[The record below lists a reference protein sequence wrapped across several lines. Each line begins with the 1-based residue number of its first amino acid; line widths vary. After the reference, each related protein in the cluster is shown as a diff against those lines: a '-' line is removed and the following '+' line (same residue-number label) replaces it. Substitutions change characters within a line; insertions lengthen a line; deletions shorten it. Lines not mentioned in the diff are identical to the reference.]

1 MANSEGLSAAERAA
15 VRQRAAELRKK
26 MTPAELAA
34 EMIDTIAALPEPDR
48 TIASRIHAVIDGL
61 GLGFDYRLWYGFPA
75 YYKNG
80 KIVCFVKQASKFKDR
95 YQILGFESSAKVDDG
110 TFWPV
115 AYAITE
121 LTPAIE
127 AEIAGLVKRA
137 VA

>member
-1 MANSEGLSAAERAA
+1 MLEA
-15 VRQRAAELRKK
+15 
-26 MTPAELAA
+26 
-34 EMIDTIAALPEPDR
+34 IAALPEPDR
-48 TIASRIHAVIDGL
+48 AIASRVHEIIDGL
-61 GLGFDYRLWYGFPA
+61 NLGFDYRLWYGFPA

-95 YQILGFESSAKVDDG
+95 YQILGFEQQAKLDDG

-121 LTPAIE
+121 LTPAVE
-127 AEIAGLVKRA
+127 AQIAELVTRS